1 MASGNVP
8 GATFFLGPFPA
19 HSPTAPAKTAVLQ
32 RTGYFAWA
40 MSEANVEKVR
50 AGFAA
55 HNRGDLDAWLE
66 LYDPEVEFE
75 TLLLGTHQG
84 KEAMRSL
91 YEENQANQSG
101 YTATPVELIDAGDKV
116 ITVVR
121 VGGAGTASQIALDDQ
136 IAFIQTFKNG
146 LVVRE
151 QTFRNREE
159 ALEAAGLSE

>member
-1 MASGNVP
+1 MTQRWSSRRSSWA
-8 GATFFLGPFPA
+8 
-19 HSPTAPAKTAVLQ
+19 PT
-32 RTGYFAWA
+32 
-40 MSEANVEKVR
+40 R
-50 AGFAA
+50 ARRPCA
-55 HNRGDLDAWLE
+55 
-66 LYDPEVEFE
+66 
-75 TLLLGTHQG
+75 
-84 KEAMRSL
+84 RSID
-91 YEENQANQSG
+91 ENQANQSG

-116 ITVVR
+116 ITVVQ